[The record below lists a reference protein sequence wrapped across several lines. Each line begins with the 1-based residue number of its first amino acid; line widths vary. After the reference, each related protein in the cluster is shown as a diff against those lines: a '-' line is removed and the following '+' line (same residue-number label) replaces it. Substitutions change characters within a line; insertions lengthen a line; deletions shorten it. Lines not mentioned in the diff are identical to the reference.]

1 MTSFLRSGSL
11 LFLICCAGVSLG
23 SEVDANDLT
32 DAQVKSV
39 LSNSGIT
46 SPWYVTQL
54 YYNENGD
61 HWIVY
66 SYSTPRPLS
75 GEICESQL
83 TELYVVRPRNSLKV
97 SSRNTVSTLALRACD
112 GVTSSQFRRVQGHL
126 DDAELPRLV
135 DLAFRIAKNP
145 HDEVDGIKTA
155 ITPEA
160 LAALPSLTRKN
171 FWSIEAPVGDNIRV
185 LFSVPGSGPQLLCF
199 EFEGGPDA
207 LVGVRASIEDGPD
220 IVRVH

>member
-1 MTSFLRSGSL
+1 MTSFLRSGLL

-66 SYSTPRPLS
+66 SYGTPRSLS
-75 GEICESQL
+75 REICESQL
-83 TELYVVRPRNSLKV
+83 TESYIVRSDNGLKV
-97 SSRNTVSTLALRACD
+97 SSRNTASTLALRTCD
-112 GVTSSQFRRVQGHL
+112 GIVSSEFRRVQGHL
-126 DDAELPRLV
+126 DDVELRRLV
-135 DLAFRIAKNP
+135 ELVFRIAKNP
-145 HDEVDGIKTA
+145 HGEVDGIKTT

-160 LAALPSLTRKN
+160 LAALPSLKL
-171 FWSIEAPVGDNIRV
+171 E
-185 LFSVPGSGPQLLCF
+185 
-199 EFEGGPDA
+199 EF
-207 LVGVRASIEDGPD
+207 LVN
-220 IVRVH
+220 